1 MSVSMCA
8 WGEVYVH
15 VSELT
20 GMADLQR
27 RVGGRPRG
35 SCTLPVRGLLSTPG
49 QDVGIVP
56 LRTAGGGT
64 AGTWGA
70 GAKAGQPWLYVH
82 SVTLAV

>member
-8 WGEVYVH
+8 GGEVYVH

-56 LRTAGGGT
+56 LRTAGGGLQEPGEQVPRQ
-64 AGTWGA
+64 ANRG
-70 GAKAGQPWLYVH
+70 YM
-82 SVTLAV
+82 STL